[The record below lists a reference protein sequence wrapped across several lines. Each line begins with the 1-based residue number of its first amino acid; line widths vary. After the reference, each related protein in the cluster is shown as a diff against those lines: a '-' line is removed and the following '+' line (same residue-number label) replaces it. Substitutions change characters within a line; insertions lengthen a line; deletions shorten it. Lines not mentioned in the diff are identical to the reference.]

1 MRLSHCEACDVLL
14 STLHEVCVCVLCSY
28 MFTCLYVSVHVQG
41 QVFISLHLT
50 FFFWDKVLHWSW
62 RLLFWLNCLN
72 TVAQRSSWLCPTLK
86 IKFPR
91 LYHRVASHT
100 GRMQFLQVFLLQISV
115 LTWESDA
122 LQVDWQWVAECS
134 QLAPGFFNT
143 RCFQTSWGLIQVRSL
158 LVFNSS
164 LERKQWV
171 SLLARC

>member
-14 STLHEVCVCVLCSY
+14 STLHEVCVYYVHICSHVYMCLCMYRVRCSS
-28 MFTCLYVSVHVQG
+28 VS
-41 QVFISLHLT
+41 ISL

-72 TVAQRSSWLCPTLK
+72 TVAQRPSWLCPTLK